1 MIKLNTIA
9 FHLKSVKKS
18 TLELLIDE
26 QHIENIM
33 ENNIEDELNVIIMY

>member
-1 MIKLNTIA
+1 MIKLNTIS

-26 QHIENIM
+26 QRIENIL
-33 ENNIEDELNVIIMY
+33 ENNIEDELKDIIE

>member
-1 MIKLNTIA
+1 MIKLNTIS

-26 QHIENIM
+26 QRIENVL
-33 ENNIEDELNVIIMY
+33 ENNIEDELKDIIE